1 MCLLGRIGAIGGE
14 SPMGGAVVFQTGL
27 AEQTGSQP
35 ICDSMVIGPNIRPSV
50 APWHM
55 SLTMRLR
62 LMVLAAP
69 FVALASPCF
78 AEPSTAIP
86 VKNPPAQQNSLVD
99 MLALMSGH
107 CKTLKVAGRPFACKT
122 VAFAHDDKGR
132 VNFAVAVDDPSDENH
147 VVSFSGENGKR
158 ADDNSYELPVDR
170 MLLNSKNRPKVD
182 GLPVPAAQTSTGT
195 CRQTGNFAARKVNDD
210 TCSATDSEGRTY
222 ELLFVSDGTPVSVR
236 RIRQSSP
243 SIQDPFK

>member
-1 MCLLGRIGAIGGE
+1 
-14 SPMGGAVVFQTGL
+14 MGGAVVFQTGFVERL

-35 ICDSMVIGPNIRPSV
+35 IRDSMAIGRNFRPSV
-50 APWHM
+50 ASWQM
-55 SLTMRLR
+55 SPTMRLR
-62 LMVLAAP
+62 RPILAALLLS
-69 FVALASPCF
+69 LASPCS
-78 AEPSTAIP
+78 AGSSSALSAS
-86 VKNPPAQQNSLVD
+86 NPAAQLNSFID

-107 CKTLKVAGRPFACKT
+107 CKTLKVAGRAFACKT

-170 MLLNSKNRPKVD
+170 MLLNSKDRPKVD
-182 GLPVPAAQTSTGT
+182 GLPVPAEQTSTGT
-195 CRQTGNFAARKVNDD
+195 CRQTGNFAARKVNDV
-210 TCSATDSEGRTY
+210 TCSATDNEGRKY
-222 ELLFVSDGTPVSVR
+222 ELLFVSDGKPVSVR
-236 RIRQSSP
+236 RIRQSAP